1 MISNLEG
8 SKRYLPVLILI
19 VIVILLQLFLVMID
33 QTFYYKELTRSAYY
47 CIVVIGLCLLMGYA
61 GQISL
66 GHAGFFSIGGYTTA
80 VLTTNN
86 LIEYTD
92 FPFVSFLNSTGF
104 LMQREDLY
112 GNTILAFTP
121 WSAFIIAII
130 FTAIIA
136 FLIGF
141 PVIKL
146 KGHYLAMATL
156 GFGLIISTIINATP
170 ILGSHDPITSVP
182 PFELAPF
189 LEVNGR
195 MPFRIQNYYIAW
207 FFVILTLIIA
217 VNIIHSRVGRALR
230 SIHGNEEA
238 ANTLGVNTSR
248 YKLYTF
254 VLSAVFA
261 SIAGSLLTHYTGS
274 IGPSEASV
282 MKSVRYVAIV
292 AVGGMSS
299 LWGVVTISLILN
311 FLSLRG
317 TFGSYD
323 NVFFGAILILI
334 MLFAPKGI
342 LNIPGIKNKF
352 IRLKER
358 IIIYGRKKD
367 TGNK

>member
-1 MISNLEG
+1 MNL
-8 SKRYLPVLILI
+8 KRYLPVLILI
-19 VIVILLQLFLVMID
+19 AVIILIQLFLVIID
-33 QTFYYKELTRSAYY
+33 QEFYYKELTRSAYY
-47 CIVVIGLCLLMGYA
+47 CIVVTGLCLLMGYA
-61 GQISL
+61 GQISM
-66 GHAGFFSIGGYTTA
+66 GHAGFFCLGGYTTA

-86 LIEYTD
+86 LIESAGT
-92 FPFVSFLNSTGF
+92 PFISFLKSAG
-104 LMQREDLY
+104 MMMEYEDLY
-112 GNTILAFTP
+112 GETILAFNP
-121 WSAFIIAII
+121 WSAFIIALV
-130 FTAIIA
+130 FTAIVA
-136 FLIGF
+136 LLIGY

-170 ILGSHDPITSVP
+170 LLGSHDPITSVP
-182 PFELAPF
+182 PFKILPF

-207 FFVILTLIIA
+207 FLVIIVLVIVI
-217 VNIIHSRVGRALR
+217 NIIHSRVGRALR

-238 ANTLGVNTSR
+238 ANTLGVNTYK

-261 SIAGSLLTHYTGS
+261 SIAGSFLTHYTGS

-299 LWGVVTISLILN
+299 IWGVLIMSTILN

-323 NVFFGAILILI
+323 NVFFGLILI
-334 MLFAPKGI
+334 VMMLFAPDGI
-342 LNIPGIKNKF
+342 LKIPGVKNKFKEIKNK
-352 IRLKER
+352 IRN
-358 IIIYGRKKD
+358 YGKKIF

>member
-1 MISNLEG
+1 MDAR
-8 SKRYLPVLILI
+8 KYFPVLILLA
-19 VIVILLQLFLVMID
+19 VIVFIQIFLLVTD
-33 QTFYYKELTRSAYY
+33 QEFYYKELTRSAYY

-66 GHAGFFSIGGYTTA
+66 GHAGFFAIGGYTSA

-86 LIEYTD
+86 LTEYAAV
-92 FPFVSFLNSTGF
+92 PFVSFLKSAGM
-104 LMQREDLY
+104 LMEYRDLY
-112 GNTILAFTP
+112 GENILAFNP
-121 WSAFIIAII
+121 WSAFFIAVI
-130 FTAIIA
+130 FTAVIA
-136 FLIGF
+136 LLIGY

-156 GFGLIISTIINATP
+156 GFGLIVSTIINATP
-170 ILGSHDPITSVP
+170 LLGSHDPITSVP
-182 PFELAPF
+182 PFQLIPF

-207 FFVILTLIIA
+207 FIVIIIMIIA
-217 VNIIHSRVGRALR
+217 INIIYSRVGRALR

-238 ANTLGVNTSR
+238 ANTLGVNTAK

-261 SIAGSLLTHYTGS
+261 SIAGSFLTHYTGS

-292 AVGGMSS
+292 AAGGMSS
-299 LWGVVTISLILN
+299 IWGVMIMSLILN

-323 NVFFGAILILI
+323 NIFFGMILIII
-334 MLFAPKGI
+334 MLFAPDGI
-342 LNIPGIKNKF
+342 LKIPGVKNKLRV
-352 IRLKER
+352 IKDKLKN
-358 IIIYGRKKD
+358 YGKKIF

>member
-1 MISNLEG
+1 MD
-8 SKRYLPVLILI
+8 KKKYFPVLILI
-19 VIVILLQLFLVMID
+19 VVIILIQLFLLVID
-33 QTFYYKELTRSAYY
+33 QEFYYKELTRSAYY

-86 LIEYTD
+86 LIQFAD
-92 FPFVSFLNSTGF
+92 APFVSFLHSAGF
-104 LMQREDLY
+104 LMEYEDLY
-112 GNTILAFTP
+112 GEAILAFNP
-121 WSAFIIAII
+121 WSAFVIAVI
-130 FTAIIA
+130 FTAIVA
-136 FLIGF
+136 FLIGY

-170 ILGSHDPITSVP
+170 LLGSHDPITSVP
-182 PFELAPF
+182 PFKLIPV

-207 FFVILTLIIA
+207 FMVILVLII
-217 VNIIHSRVGRALR
+217 VINIIHSRVGRALR

-238 ANTLGVNTSR
+238 ANTLGVNTAK

-261 SIAGSLLTHYTGS
+261 SIAGSFLTHYTGS

-299 LWGVVTISLILN
+299 IWGVLIMSLILN

-323 NVFFGAILILI
+323 NVFFGSILIII
-334 MLFAPKGI
+334 MLFAPDGI
-342 LNIPGIKNKF
+342 LKIQGVRNKFNLLKDKIKN
-352 IRLKER
+352 
-358 IIIYGRKKD
+358 YGKKLF